1 LIKSGTHD
9 PRVPDFFLLI
19 SIDYT
24 GLYPYIFDMKTRDY
38 LTSEE
43 FDLLF
48 EDELDVLDLDYQFE
62 QYIEEKSAM
71 EAEIAWGK

>member
-1 LIKSGTHD
+1 MGKIK
-9 PRVPDFFLLI
+9 
-19 SIDYT
+19 
-24 GLYPYIFDMKTRDY
+24 DY
-38 LTSEE
+38 LTDEE

-48 EDELDVLDLDYQFE
+48 EDEIDALDLDYQYE